1 MEKVRGY
8 SLCNCSMSL
17 KTIKVKFFV
26 TRSFKVNIRCL
37 NTIFDTLKITISQL
51 KLLHN
56 IQITKYVQILLGL
69 EKKINVYVAR
79 ALNISN
85 KKYKDSNCT
94 ERICFFKL
102 VFCYQDGRILFM
114 DPVTKGKKYMEFK
127 ASKDA
132 VSCSHF
138 YIIYIHFPFH
148 VHISYSALNIN
159 LKRGLVLRMYNS
171 VAL

>member
-1 MEKVRGY
+1 
-8 SLCNCSMSL
+8 
-17 KTIKVKFFV
+17 
-26 TRSFKVNIRCL
+26 
-37 NTIFDTLKITISQL
+37 
-51 KLLHN
+51 
-56 IQITKYVQILLGL
+56 
-69 EKKINVYVAR
+69 
-79 ALNISN
+79 
-85 KKYKDSNCT
+85 
-94 ERICFFKL
+94 
-102 VFCYQDGRILFM
+102 M

-171 VAL
+171 VALWKKVTSHDSSLVKYLYPLMWTKSYIFLSIDTVQLLDYNLVKLSLFLDVN